1 MYLKDLIMYPGTSKI
16 IRRSSIDDDLSSFF
30 VKASTPGAHYFHI
43 NSPINDVD
51 QAILEFL
58 KRQKFCCS
66 REYVEYW
73 FQEKETGQDLW
84 PHVDFN
90 DKLRIKLSQG
100 ESVPPERLMS
110 PITIA
115 CYLEIHDMEGG
126 ELCISD
132 RSWLDYERE
141 IQPVEELRKE
151 MYRHAY
157 ELISPKQGDV
167 LYFEGSRYYH
177 WINTVRSGSR
187 KSMLINFWDEVD
199 LPLRPVS

>member
-1 MYLKDLIMYPGTSKI
+1 MYPGTSKI
-16 IRRSSIDDDLSSFF
+16 IRKSSIDEDLISLF
-30 VKASTPGAHYFHI
+30 VKASTPGAHYFHV
-43 NSPINDVD
+43 NKPTNDVD
-51 QAILEFL
+51 HAVLEFL
-58 KRQKFCCS
+58 KRQQFGCS
-66 REYVEYW
+66 REYIEYW

-90 DKLRIKLSQG
+90 DKLRIKLSEG
-100 ESVPPERLMS
+100 ELISPERLMS

-115 CYLEIHDMEGG
+115 CYLEVNQMEGG

-151 MYRHAY
+151 MYRYSY
-157 ELISPKQGDV
+157 ESISPKQGDV

-177 WINTVRSGSR
+177 WINTVSNGSR
-187 KSMLINFWDEVD
+187 KSMLMNFWDEV
-199 LPLRPVS
+199 

>member
-1 MYLKDLIMYPGTSKI
+1 MYHGTSKI
-16 IRRSSIDDDLSSFF
+16 IRKSSIEDDLASLF
-30 VKASTPGAHYFHI
+30 VKASTPGAHYFHV
-43 NSPINDVD
+43 NNPTNDVD
-51 QAILEFL
+51 QSVLEFL
-58 KRQKFCCS
+58 KRQKFGCS
-66 REYVEYW
+66 REYIEYW

-100 ESVPPERLMS
+100 EKVPPERLMS

-115 CYLEIHDMEGG
+115 CYLEVNAMEGG

-177 WINTVRSGSR
+177 WINTVRSGTR
-187 KSMLINFWDEVD
+187 KSMLINFWDEI
-199 LPLRPVS
+199 